1 MIFSNSPCN
10 ASVPLAATT
19 LTRRGDVSPD
29 MSLEEVST
37 EALMAEISRRLACQ
51 NKPEKRLILVG
62 PPGCGKVRG
71 RDR

>member
-1 MIFSNSPCN
+1 MIISGALCN
-10 ASVPLAATT
+10 ASVPLAATA
-19 LTRRGDVSPD
+19 LTRRGAASPI

-71 RDR
+71 LAR

>member
-1 MIFSNSPCN
+1 MIISSSLCN
-10 ASVPLAATT
+10 VSVPLAAVR
-19 LTRRGDVSPD
+19 TRRGAKAPI

-71 RDR
+71 RAC